1 MGRALARWQA
11 PIASGIAA
19 ALLLVLIVPPL
30 MSIAFSASDAEGQ
43 LWATLFQP
51 NLLWRLGSSIGIA
64 FATTVLTIAIGVPL
78 GAILGRSSMRLA
90 GAALFLH
97 AVPLV
102 LPPFISALAA
112 FHLFGRG
119 GWLGSAA
126 TAAWLFSPIGCILV
140 LTLCFTPVITVLTW
154 LGVRS
159 TDPSGDEAARI
170 AGGAPRALWRVV
182 LPQAVPSI
190 TLGVIIVF
198 SLVLVEIA
206 VPMFLR
212 VDVYSAAVFVR
223 LGGFSFA
230 PGEAAVLTLPLVVL
244 SLLLW
249 TAEQVSPAR
258 RVIALPAA
266 RSACIPL
273 IESRRWRGVA
283 AAIGLLAAVMGATP
297 IIVVGLVAVQG
308 DGPALLATY
317 AGDAAMNSVLY
328 AACVSTAVVTI
339 SVVLVA
345 VARQC
350 PRFIGLQDAT
360 AWLGFLLPPALFALG
375 AVTIWNRP
383 ATNWLYSGAGIVIL
397 ALAARYTVLA
407 LRVELA
413 GNSQL
418 SPTLLDAARTC
429 GATYWQ
435 SLIHVQRPALRRFTI
450 GAWLLVFIFCV
461 RDIETTALL
470 YPPGGDPLTVRLFT
484 LEANGPPAV
493 VAALSVAVALLVL
506 LPAAVALSLLRA
518 KK

>member
-11 PIASGIAA
+11 PIVSGIAA

-30 MSIAFSASDAEGQ
+30 ISIVLSASNAWGE
-43 LWATLFQP
+43 LWAALFQP
-51 NLLWRLGSSIGIA
+51 SLLKRLGSSVAIA
-64 FATTVLTIAIGVPL
+64 SATTALSALVGVPL
-78 GAILGRSSMRLA
+78 GALLGRTNLRFA
-90 GAALFLH
+90 GLALFLH
-97 AVPLV
+97 TVPLV
-102 LPPFISALAA
+102 LPPFINALAA

-119 GWLGSAA
+119 GWLG
-126 TAAWLFSPIGCILV
+126 TAVTADWLFSRFGCILV

-170 AGGAPRALWRVV
+170 ASGSWRALWRVV

-190 TLGVIIVF
+190 TLGVIVVF
-198 SLVLVEIA
+198 SLALVEIA

-230 PGEAAVLTLPLVVL
+230 PGEAAVLTVPLVAL

-249 TAEQVSPAR
+249 TVERASPAH

-266 RSACIPL
+266 RSFCIPQ
-273 IESRRWRGVA
+273 IESRRSKRVVA
-283 AAIGLLAAVMGATP
+283 TVALLAAVIGASP
-297 IIVVGLVAVQG
+297 AIVVAIVAVG
-308 DGPALLATY
+308 GNGFASLATY
-317 AGDAAMNSVLY
+317 AGDAAVNSVLY
-328 AACVSTAVVTI
+328 AACVSTVVVAI
-339 SVVLVA
+339 AVVLVA
-345 VARQC
+345 VARQY
-350 PRFIGLQDAT
+350 PRFLSLQDAI

-383 ATNWLYSGAGIVIL
+383 ATHWIYGGAGIVVL
-397 ALAARYTVLA
+397 ALAARYAVLA

-413 GNSQL
+413 GNNQL

-429 GATYWQ
+429 GATYWR
-435 SLIHVQRPALRRFTI
+435 SLLHVQLPALRRFTI
-450 GAWLLVFIFCV
+450 GAWLLVFIFCI
-461 RDIETTALL
+461 RDIETTVLL

-493 VAALSVAVALLVL
+493 VAALAVILASLTL
-506 LPAAVALSLLRA
+506 LPAATASLLLRA

>member
-1 MGRALARWQA
+1 MGRTLARWQA

-19 ALLLVLIVPPL
+19 AVLLVLIVPPL
-30 MSIAFSASDAEGQ
+30 MSIAFSVSDVWGDA
-43 LWATLFQP
+43 WAVLFQRS
-51 NLLWRLGSSIGIA
+51 LLHRLGSSIGIA
-64 FATTVLTIAIGVPL
+64 FATTASSIAFGVLL
-78 GAILGRSSMRLA
+78 GAMLGRTSLRFA
-90 GAALFLH
+90 GLALFLH

-102 LPPFISALAA
+102 LPPFVNALAA

-126 TAAWLFSPIGCILV
+126 TADWLFSPIGCVLV

-154 LGVRS
+154 LAVRS

-170 AGGAPRALWRVV
+170 AGGSWRALWRVV
-182 LPQAVPSI
+182 LPQAAPSI
-190 TLGVIIVF
+190 MLGAIVVF

-212 VDVYSAAVFVR
+212 VDGYSAAVFVR

-244 SLLLW
+244 SLSLW
-249 TAEQVSPAR
+249 AVERASPAR

-266 RSACIPL
+266 RSFCMPL
-273 IESRRWRGVA
+273 VESRRARRGVA
-283 AAIGLLAAVMGATP
+283 VLALLGVALGATPLVVVAFVAAQGNGFALLAA
-297 IIVVGLVAVQG
+297 
-308 DGPALLATY
+308 Y
-317 AGDAAMNSVLY
+317 AGDTVVNSVLY
-328 AACVSTAVVTI
+328 AACVSTMVVAI
-339 SVVLVA
+339 SIALVA
-345 VARQC
+345 VARQY
-350 PRFIGLQDAT
+350 PRFVGLQDAT

-383 ATNWLYSGAGIVIL
+383 ATAWVYSGAGIVVV
-397 ALAARYTVLA
+397 ALAARYAVLA

-413 GNSQL
+413 GHAQL
-418 SPTLLDAARTC
+418 SPTLLEAARMC

-435 SLIHVQRPALRRFTI
+435 SLRHVQLPALRRFTI
-450 GAWLLVFIFCV
+450 GGWLLVFIFCI

-493 VAALSVAVALLVL
+493 VAALSVVLAALVL
-506 LPAAVALSLLRA
+506 LPAAAASLLPRA
-518 KK
+518 KL

>member
-1 MGRALARWQA
+1 MGWALARWQA

-30 MSIAFSASDAEGQ
+30 MSIAFSASDAGGE
-43 LWATLFQP
+43 LWMTLFQP
-51 NLLWRLGSSIGIA
+51 NLLTRLRNSIGIA
-64 FATTVLTIAIGVPL
+64 FGTAALSAAVGVPL
-78 GAILGRSSMRLA
+78 GAILGRTSMRFA

-112 FHLFGRG
+112 FHLFGRD
-119 GWLGSAA
+119 GWLGSLV
-126 TAAWLFSPIGCILV
+126 TTDWLFSPIGCVLV
-140 LTLCFTPVITVLTW
+140 LTLCFTPVITLLTW

-159 TDPSGDEAARI
+159 TDPSGDEAARL
-170 AGGAPRALWRVV
+170 AGGARRALWRVV

-190 TLGVIIVF
+190 TLGIIIVF

-212 VDVYSAAVFVR
+212 IDIYSAAVFVR

-230 PGEAAVLTLPLVVL
+230 PGEAAVLALPLVVL
-244 SLLLW
+244 SILLW
-249 TAEQVSPAR
+249 TVEQVSPAR

-273 IESRRWRGVA
+273 VESRRARRVT
-283 AAIGLLAAVMGATP
+283 AAIALLAAGIGAMP
-297 IIVVGLVAVQG
+297 MIVVGVVATQG
-308 DGPALLATY
+308 DGFALLATY
-317 AGDAAMNSVLY
+317 AGDSVINSLLY
-328 AACVSTAVVTI
+328 AACVSTVVVAI
-339 SVVLVA
+339 SISLVA
-345 VARQC
+345 VARQY
-350 PRFIGLQDAT
+350 PRFISLQDAI

-375 AVTIWNRP
+375 AVTIWNRA
-383 ATNWLYSGAGIVIL
+383 ATGWIYSGAGIVVL
-397 ALAARYTVLA
+397 ALAARYAVLA

-413 GNSQL
+413 GNSHL
-418 SPTLLDAARTC
+418 SPTLLEAARTC
-429 GATYWQ
+429 GATHWQ
-435 SLIHVQRPALRRFTI
+435 LLIHVQLPALRRFI
-450 GAWLLVFIFCV
+450 VGAWLLVFIFCI

-493 VAALSVAVALLVL
+493 VAALAVVLASLAL
-506 LPAAVALSLLRA
+506 LPAAVASLLLRG